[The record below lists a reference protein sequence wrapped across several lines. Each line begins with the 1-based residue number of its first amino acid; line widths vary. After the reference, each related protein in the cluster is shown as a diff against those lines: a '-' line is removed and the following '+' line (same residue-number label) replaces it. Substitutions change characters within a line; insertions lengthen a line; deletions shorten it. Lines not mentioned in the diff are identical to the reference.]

1 MKQRRLAVIAAL
13 ALALPVSA
21 LAAPKGKKKAKIP
34 AAAAS
39 PAPADTAA
47 STALVELPPVLE
59 EVEAKYAKASTL
71 EARFTQV
78 THSVAM
84 GTTKTTSGIIMV
96 KRPSKVRWETLK
108 PDKSL
113 LVSDGRKFWFY
124 TPPFDESEKGQVIE
138 KRSSD
143 VQSKLAQAL
152 LSGSFSAARD
162 MKAREERPSVFSL
175 TPKAGTAGTVV
186 KATIEID
193 PANRTIKRVELDHQD
208 GNRAEISLSEIVL
221 GKEADDRYFVFDA
234 PPGTDVIRQ

>member
-1 MKQRRLAVIAAL
+1 M
-13 ALALPVSA
+13 
-21 LAAPKGKKKAKIP
+21 P
-34 AAAAS
+34 AASAS
-39 PAPADTAA
+39 PAPAATANP
-47 STALVELPPVLE
+47 STTLVQLPPLLE

-71 EARFTQV
+71 EAKFTQI
-78 THSVAM
+78 TRSAAM

-96 KRPSKVRWETLK
+96 KRPNKVRWETLT

-113 LVSDGRKFWFY
+113 LVSDGRKFWFF

-162 MKAREERPSVFSL
+162 MKVREERPAVFSL
-175 TPKAGTAGTVV
+175 TPKPGSAGTVA
-186 KATIEID
+186 KATIEVD
-193 PANRTIKRVELDHQD
+193 PAQRTIKRVELDHQD
-208 GNRAEISLSEIVL
+208 GNRAEIALTDIVL
-221 GKEADDRYFVFDA
+221 GKEADDRYFVFDP